1 MIGSF
6 PQMPIKKA
14 SEQVTAIDDYKNIFD
29 RFVAV
34 TIKLDEFS
42 SIASEKGY
50 PFAEAALAMFCDNLN
65 GLLIGTKSIY
75 RVDIATIFLIVGCN
89 VVDKREFIEQRIKH
103 AINAAASGGGQVR
116 CSFAVYPDDGRSC
129 ERLLLRMKATMPAS
143 WSKRNGNILMNG
155 VNFKNEIANGN
166 VLTYVQGVYDVN
178 RNLRGVEMLARWKNS
193 EVGIVP
199 PSEFLEAIQSQNA
212 SIIFLELLLKNAKLI
227 LGMLQ
232 NSLHEN
238 VIISVNINPIN
249 LMDAEFRR
257 TLESFANNN
266 SVNNIE
272 LELVE
277 SDDFDKFIG
286 FHEIVSSLANLGY
299 RLAIDDFGSR
309 YAWINS
315 LGDHVS
321 TIKLDRTLTQRISKG
336 SNASRAEVVV
346 RSIVSMAK
354 SINVEVIAEGI
365 EDKEDFNVMKTFGV
379 TGMQGYYF
387 GAPLLPEQFIENHII
402 VEENKNI
409 FDELDK
415 AALLYE
421 SFNNKRH

>member
-14 SEQVTAIDDYKNIFD
+14 SEQVTAIDDYKNVFD
-29 RFVAV
+29 RFVTV
-34 TIKLDEFS
+34 TIKLDEF
-42 SIASEKGY
+42 ASLASKKGF

-65 GLLIGTKSIY
+65 GLLIGSKSIY
-75 RVDIATIFLIVGCN
+75 RIDISTIFVIVGCN
-89 VVDKREFIEQRIKH
+89 VVDKREFIEQRIRN
-103 AINAAASGGGQVR
+103 AINSAASGGGQAR
-116 CSFAVYPDDGRSC
+116 CSFAVYPDDGKSS
-129 ERLLLRMKATMPAS
+129 ESLLLRMKATMPAS
-143 WSKRNGNILMNG
+143 WSENGAVLMNG

-212 SIIFLELLLKNAKLI
+212 SVTFLGLLLNNAKLI

-232 NSLHEN
+232 ERIKKD
-238 VIISVNINPIN
+238 VIVSVNINPIN
-249 LMDAEFRR
+249 LMDTNFRGA
-257 TLESFANNN
+257 LEDFAQNFNV
-266 SVNNIE
+266 SNIE

-277 SDDFDKFIG
+277 SDDFGKFLG
-286 FHEIVSSLANLGY
+286 FNEVVRGLAKLGY

-315 LGDHVS
+315 LGEHVS

-346 RSIVSMAK
+346 RSIVSMAN
-354 SINVEVIAEGI
+354 SINIEVIAEGI
-365 EDKEDFNVMKTFGV
+365 EDKEDFNIMKNFGV

-387 GAPLLPEQFIENHII
+387 GTPLLPEQFIENHVVIQ
-402 VEENKNI
+402 ENKQI

-415 AALLYE
+415 TSTLYD